1 MRLGH
6 VIGRVTL
13 SHQDPAY
20 KGGRFLLVQP
30 FDRSR
35 YERARVDSAHPE
47 SHVPSS
53 TPLPKGNSLVVYDNL
68 GADLGHVIGYI
79 EGSEATAPFAQPTP
93 VDAFNAAI
101 IDQIFYTPP
110 G

>member
-13 SHQDPAY
+13 ALQDPAY

-30 FDRSR
+30 F
-35 YERARVDSAHPE
+35 ARDQFKGAGM
-47 SHVPSS
+47 
-53 TPLPKGNSLVVYDNL
+53 TPLAKGNSLVVFDNL
-68 GADLGHVIGYI
+68 GAGVGHII
-79 EGSEATAPFAQPTP
+79 AFSEGAEATAPFAHPTP
-93 VDAFNAAI
+93 VDAFNAAL

-110 G
+110 A

>member
-13 SHQDPAY
+13 SKQDPAY
-20 KGGRFLLVQP
+20 KGGRFLVVQP
-30 FDRSR
+30 LGKEQFKG
-35 YERARVDSAHPE
+35 APM
-47 SHVPSS
+47 
-53 TPLPKGNSLVVYDNL
+53 TPLAKGNSLVVYDYL
-68 GADLGHVIGYI
+68 GAGVGHIIGFT
-79 EGSEATAPFAQPTP
+79 EGAEATAPFEQPTP

-110 G
+110 EA